1 MLTVEQKK
9 EFASLRVELIDLNIL
24 VCFYIRKI
32 NRIGYLFQ
40 NSTRHFMLEEFTA
53 LRYMENGIILHLTNL
68 DDDHSTYSFRQIL
81 RITSKTYRD
90 QKGIREIKEKFKSF
104 RKNVNALKV
113 KHRNNRIAHL
123 NYLDDLNI
131 DEFLNF
137 DNYLKPLIS
146 EANEIG
152 DLIWGEKIEYR
163 FKLGTYEGIL
173 NFREIFE
180 TLKFDVNGQKE
191 FV

>member
-1 MLTVEQKK
+1 MLTEEQKK
-9 EFASLRVELIDLNIL
+9 DFSSLRVELIDLNIL
-24 VCFYIRKI
+24 AYFYIRKL
-32 NRIGYLFQ
+32 NRTGYLFQ

-53 LRYMENGIILHLTNL
+53 LRYMENGLILHLTNL
-68 DDDHSTYSFRQIL
+68 DDDSSTYSFRKIL
-81 RITSKTYRD
+81 KATNKTYKD
-90 QKGIREIKEKFKSF
+90 QKGIKDLKKKFETY
-104 RKNVNALKV
+104 RKNINGLKV
-113 KHRNNRIAHL
+113 KHRNIRIAHL
-123 NYLDDLNI
+123 NYLEDLNM

-137 DNYLKPLIS
+137 DNYLKPIIS

-152 DLIWGEKIEYR
+152 DLIFGEKVVYR

-180 TLKFDVNGQKE
+180 TLKFDVNGQRE

>member
-1 MLTVEQKK
+1 MLTEEQKK
-9 EFASLRVELIDLNIL
+9 DFSSLRVELIDLNIL
-24 VCFYIRKI
+24 ACFYIRKL
-32 NRIGYLFQ
+32 NRTGYLFQ

-53 LRYMENGIILHLTNL
+53 LRYMENGLILHLTNL
-68 DDDHSTYSFRQIL
+68 DDDSSTYSFRKIL
-81 RITSKTYRD
+81 KATSKTYKD
-90 QKGIREIKEKFKSF
+90 QKGIKDLKKKFDTY
-104 RKNVNALKV
+104 RKNINGLKV

-123 NYLDDLNI
+123 NYLEDLNM

-137 DNYLKPLIS
+137 DSYLKPLIA

-152 DLIWGEKIEYR
+152 DFIFGEKIVYR

-180 TLKFDVNGQKE
+180 TLKFNINGQRE